1 MDLKKLSSVYFLGIG
16 GIGMSSLARYFLST
30 GAKVSGYDRMP
41 TPLTLQLE
49 QEGMKI
55 HFDDDPGKVPGDA
68 DLVVYTPAIPADHRE
83 LSFVRK
89 KGIRLMKRSEVLGK
103 IAASYYT
110 VAVAG
115 THGKTTT
122 STLIAHILRSAGIP
136 HIAFLGGI
144 SKNYGT
150 NFLYM
155 TEGDIP
161 PVCVVEADEYD
172 RSFLKLSPDIALVT
186 SADPDHLDIYDS
198 HESML
203 SSFSEFTGRIREG
216 GSLIMRKGVSVNPSG
231 QTAYNVF
238 SYHVSRD
245 WAGKRRNREFTAS
258 GITMS
263 GGKFRFSLGL
273 PNGNWEKLTLGVPG
287 FFNLENAVG
296 ACSAAFL
303 LGLDRLQVSRAL
315 NSFQGVVRRFDVQV
329 RRRGFVFID
338 DYAHHP
344 EELKA
349 CISAVR
355 EMYPGKRITGVFQ
368 PHLFSRTRDLAA
380 EFAESL
386 DLLDEVILLEI
397 YPAREKP
404 IPGISSSVIYER
416 LGCKNKHLI
425 RKTELIRFLV
435 KLKPAVLL
443 SLGAGDIDQLVE
455 PIAKAMEK

>member
-1 MDLKKLSSVYFLGIG
+1 
-16 GIGMSSLARYFLST
+16 
-30 GAKVSGYDRMP
+30 
-41 TPLTLQLE
+41 
-49 QEGMKI
+49 
-55 HFDDDPGKVPGDA
+55 
-68 DLVVYTPAIPADHRE
+68 
-83 LSFVRK
+83 
-89 KGIRLMKRSEVLGK
+89 MKRSEVLGK